1 MFTPRSS
8 SARRAARRLAIVGVA
23 TSGLSLVACGSSSVD
38 GGNPT
43 PQTQILSDAIWDTQ
57 VGSTKELVE
66 ASELIVLARPSSGA
80 AKASGSFGNST
91 IEMKEF
97 EVVRVVAG
105 TAVKPGEMIRVGR
118 FVPAGDSSL
127 LDETDSVRE
136 FQPPFD
142 ADLYLLGLVDSS
154 SDYGAGSWSTI
165 GGPSSVYTVRDGRV
179 ELSPDGVK
187 DQDLTEVVSA
197 IGLAWT
203 AKSPPVP
210 TTLTDVDRSDERLT
224 PDDQN

>member
-43 PQTQILSDAIWDTQ
+43 PQTQILSDAIWDNQ

-118 FVPAGDSSL
+118 LCLPAIAHCLMRRIRCGNSNRRSMPTSIYSAL
-127 LDETDSVRE
+127 SIRARTMAPVLGRPS
-136 FQPPFD
+136 
-142 ADLYLLGLVDSS
+142 ADQVLCTRYAMGV
-154 SDYGAGSWSTI
+154 WS
-165 GGPSSVYTVRDGRV
+165 YR
-179 ELSPDGVK
+179 
-187 DQDLTEVVSA
+187 QMVSR
-197 IGLAWT
+197 IRT
-203 AKSPPVP
+203 
-210 TTLTDVDRSDERLT
+210 
-224 PDDQN
+224 